1 MKYRFFQYARGRGP
15 FLASMLLHA
24 LIVGVLLYHARPIF
38 VQPSSIAWGKG
49 GTSTQIVY
57 VSRNGVESP
66 PLRPQLPV
74 KKKSRTPEVKAPAPL
89 PVEAEAARA
98 GSPLGSLA
106 IGPSSGSE
114 ARPAL
119 PIIFPDPVVARSEL
133 PPDLNG
139 DVIVEITI
147 DERGYITDTKILQ
160 ALGYGLEEK
169 VLTALRSWRFHPA
182 TLDGVAIASRQD
194 VHFHFPS

>member
-1 MKYRFFQYARGRGP
+1 MTQRLGQHIRRYWP
-15 FLASMLLHA
+15 FLASVLLHC
-24 LIVGVLLYHARPIF
+24 LVLGGLLYHARPIF

-57 VSRNGVESP
+57 VSRNGVDVP
-66 PLRPQLPV
+66 PMRPRLPE
-74 KKKSRTPEVKAPAPL
+74 KKKSRKPEVKIPVPP
-89 PVEAEAARA
+89 PVEAQAARA

-106 IGPSSGSE
+106 VGPSSGSE

-119 PIIFPDPVVARSEL
+119 PIFFPDPVVARSEL

-147 DERGYITDTKILQ
+147 DEHGNITETKILQ
-160 ALGYGLEEK
+160 ALGFGLEEK
-169 VLTALRSWRFHPA
+169 VLAALRNWRFHPA